1 MLKRSLKTFNLSSD
15 TEDSLDTDSDVS
27 VEEKPK
33 KQVKKQPQKKSVKQ
47 ILQSEP
53 SKQAETQPKT
63 IEHKP
68 YLYLAGG
75 LALSFIL
82 MSLNVKK

>member
-33 KQVKKQPQKKSVKQ
+33 KQVKKQPSKKLAKPIPQ
-47 ILQSEP
+47 TEP
-53 SKQAETQPKT
+53 TKPKDPQPKT
-63 IEHKP
+63 TEHKP

>member
-33 KQVKKQPQKKSVKQ
+33 KQVKKQPPKKLIKQ
-47 ILQSEP
+47 EP
-53 SKQAETQPKT
+53 TPPKPETK

>member
-33 KQVKKQPQKKSVKQ
+33 KQVKKQQKKLAKPIPQ
-47 ILQSEP
+47 TEP
-53 SKQAETQPKT
+53 TKTKDPQPKT
-63 IEHKP
+63 TEHKP

>member
-1 MLKRSLKTFNLSSD
+1 MLKRSLKSFNLDSD
-15 TEDSLDTDSDVS
+15 SDDSLDTDSDVS
-27 VEEKPK
+27 IEEKPK
-33 KQVKKQPQKKSVKQ
+33 KKIKKQPPKKIVQQQ
-47 ILQSEP
+47 I
-53 SKQAETQPKT
+53 ETTKPEPKT
-63 IEHKP
+63 KPTEHKP